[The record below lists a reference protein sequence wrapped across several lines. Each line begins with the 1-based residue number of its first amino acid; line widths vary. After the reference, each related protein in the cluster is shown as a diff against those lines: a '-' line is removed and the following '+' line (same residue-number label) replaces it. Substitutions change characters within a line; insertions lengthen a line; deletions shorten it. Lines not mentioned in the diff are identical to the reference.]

1 MSADRLPCGASVDDL
16 VDQVADGAAQERTP
30 HQDSCPHCQAALAEY
45 DRLLGPVRELA
56 AEPVSVPDTVLAEVL
71 RRIRGSLPDAEYGVL
86 PGPRGATRISGRV
99 VAVTARIVTE
109 QVPGVRVALARNES
123 ARSGGTDVEAGV
135 SGAGT
140 AVRITLA
147 ADYGADLHALA
158 DQVRTA
164 VAGAVHDLTGLE
176 TVQIDV
182 TIDDVIGAGDL
193 AT

>member
-1 MSADRLPCGASVDDL
+1 MSGDRLPCGASVDDL
-16 VDQVADGAAQERTP
+16 VDQVADGRSQERTP
-30 HQDSCPHCQAALAEY
+30 HQVSCPHCQAALAEY

-56 AEPVSVPDTVLAEVL
+56 AEPVSVPDTVLVEVL

-123 ARSGGTDVEAGV
+123 ERSGGTDVETGV